1 MSRESSLSLFEAFI
15 NQEMDLL
22 MDAAEEIIL
31 QRAAEALISDH
42 TQGTLPELD
51 EVSRVTLSILDGL
64 APKRYFPYT
73 LPHTNA
79 ASDVEVLCVEVR
91 LR

>member
-1 MSRESSLSLFEAFI
+1 MNRESSLSLFEAFI

-42 TQGTLPELD
+42 TQGILPELD
-51 EVSRVTLSILDGL
+51 EVSRVALSILDGL
-64 APKRYFPYT
+64 VPKRYFLYT

-79 ASDVEVLCVEVR
+79 ASDVEALCVEVR